1 MPKKE
6 QRDEM
11 KKQLSTL
18 DKSLYQMYSNEI
30 EQSFLTDENVL
41 RASIIGI
48 TISDFPEVETENI
61 IKKLWGMGKTVVVPK
76 CVPKDRTMTFYKIE
90 SFDQLETVYM
100 HLQEPNP
107 LVTTAVSSN
116 DIDLLIVP
124 GIVYDLSGFRIGYG
138 GGYYDRYLAE
148 FAGHTISLAFDF
160 QVCSFVEREN
170 YDIPVDKIIT
180 NLKTIPCELHRKE
193 VKLDENSL

>member
-1 MPKKE
+1 MPKKK

-11 KKQLSTL
+11 KQQLINL
-18 DKSLYQMYSNEI
+18 DKSLYQMYSSEI
-30 EQSFLTDENVL
+30 ERRFFIDENVL

-48 TISDFPEVETENI
+48 TISDFPEVDTGNI
-61 IKKLWGMGKTVVVPK
+61 IRKLWGMGKTVVVPK
-76 CVPKDRTMTFYKIE
+76 CIPKYREMTFYKIE

-107 LVTTAVSSN
+107 LVTTAVCSN
-116 DIDLLIVP
+116 DIDLLVVP
-124 GIVYDLSGFRIGYG
+124 GIVYDITGYRIGYG
-138 GGYYDRYLAE
+138 GGYYDRYLSE
-148 FAGHTISLAFDF
+148 YTGHTISLAFDF
-160 QVCSFVEREN
+160 QVCSLVERET

-180 NLKTIPCELHRKE
+180 NLKTIPCKLHRNE